1 MRAWAHSPCPLLFY
15 NTMVTIEQLRISP
28 DGQKL
33 YIDAH
38 VNKASYFENL
48 KLDSIKID
56 TQNTVLQSF
65 DGPSNTPV
73 FTYTNTPSS
82 HIVKVTKSPIV
93 LSEHS
98 FIKSLDTETGALI
111 LNVVPEKDSNET
123 YVTLGFRGVYIAPN
137 SQSLALRIT
146 ALGADDPIHY
156 VLGKIIDIDKNLWE
170 FKDKFAIGDYS
181 KFAITLVEMDELRE
195 VIPLN
200 FNTTLNTNS
209 LILVYDIYT
218 EYLIQELKEVH
229 LVVDKS
235 DIKANL
241 SKDMLYV
248 YFHVTGTP
256 LSNTPCRLDET
267 YTLGVTF
274 NEGAIYNRMMDY
286 TKEIMNTCEVPR
298 GFIDMILQLEAI
310 KAAIETE
317 NYASANKFY
326 NRLIN
331 AKSSNTSS
339 INCGCYG

>member
-38 VNKASYFENL
+38 INKASYFENL

-73 FTYTNTPSS
+73 FAYTNTPSS

-98 FIKSLDTETGALI
+98 FIKSLDIETGVLI
-111 LNVVPEKDSNET
+111 INVVPEKNSNET
-123 YVTLGFRGVYIAPN
+123 YVTLGFRGEN
-137 SQSLALRIT
+137 SVFSSKSLALKVT
-146 ALGADDPIHY
+146 SLGADGPIHY
-156 VLGKIIDIDKNLWE
+156 VPGTIIDNDSHLWE

-181 KFAITLVEMDELRE
+181 KFAITLVNMKESGE
-195 VIPLN
+195 VVPIN
-200 FNTTLNTNS
+200 FNNTRNTNS
-209 LILVYDIYT
+209 LIFVYDIYT
-218 EYLIQELKEVH
+218 EYLIQDLKEVH
-229 LVVDKS
+229 LVVDKN
-235 DIKANL
+235 DIKADL

-256 LSNTPCRLDET
+256 SSNTPCRLDEA

-274 NEGAIYNRMMDY
+274 NEVAIYNRMMGY

-331 AKSSNTSS
+331 TKFSNTSS
-339 INCGCYG
+339 INCGCHG

>member
-15 NTMVTIEQLRISP
+15 NTMVIIEQLRIAP

-56 TQNTVLQSF
+56 TQNTVLQTF

-73 FTYTNTPSS
+73 FTYTNTPSP
-82 HIVKVTKSPIV
+82 HIVKTTESPIV
-93 LSEHS
+93 LTEYS
-98 FIKSLDTETGALI
+98 FINALDETGALVLDI
-111 LNVVPEKDSNET
+111 VPEEESNET
-123 YVTLGFRGVYIAPN
+123 YITLGFKGEYNCP
-137 SQSLALRIT
+137 SSTPLALQIT
-146 ALGADDPIHY
+146 ALGQSGPIKSIQGH
-156 VLGKIIDIDKNLWE
+156 LIDEERHLWE

-181 KFAITLVEMDELRE
+181 QLVITLVKINLGE
-195 VIPLN
+195 VRPVSFDSTLNINALN
-200 FNTTLNTNS
+200 F
-209 LILVYDIYT
+209 IYDIYT
-218 EYLIQELKEVH
+218 EYLVQDLREVH
-229 LVVDKS
+229 LVVDKNAINA
-235 DIKANL
+235 DL

-256 LSNTPCRLDET
+256 SSNTPCRLDET

-274 NEGAIYNRMMDY
+274 NEGAIYNRMMGY
-286 TKEIMNTCEVPR
+286 TKEIMNTCEVPK
-298 GFIDMILQLEAI
+298 GFTNIILQLEAI

-326 NRLIN
+326 NKLMN
-331 AKSSNTSS
+331 AKSSKGTSNIS
-339 INCGCYG
+339 CGCHG

>member
-1 MRAWAHSPCPLLFY
+1 MRAWAYSPCPLLFY

-38 VNKASYFENL
+38 INKASYFENL

-56 TQNTVLQSF
+56 TQDTALQSF

-73 FTYTNTPSS
+73 FTYTNTPSP
-82 HIVKVTKSPIV
+82 HIVKVTESPIV

-98 FIKSLDTETGALI
+98 FIQSLDTETGALV

-123 YVTLGFRGVYIAPN
+123 YVTLGFRGEYTA
-137 SQSLALRIT
+137 SSSKSLALKVT
-146 ALGADDPIHY
+146 ALGADGPIHY
-156 VLGKIIDIDKNLWE
+156 VSGTIIDNDSNLWE

-181 KFAITLVEMDELRE
+181 KFAIALVEMDELGE
-195 VIPLN
+195 VTPLN

-218 EYLIQELKEVH
+218 EYLIQDLKEVH
-229 LVVDKS
+229 LVIDKS
-235 DIKANL
+235 DIKADL

-256 LSNTPCRLDET
+256 SSNTPCRLDET

-274 NEGAIYNRMMDY
+274 NEGAIYNRMMGY
-286 TKEIMNTCEVPR
+286 TKEIMNTCEVPK
-298 GFIDMILQLEAI
+298 GFINMILQLEAI
-310 KAAIETE
+310 KASIETE
-317 NYASANKFY
+317 NYVSANKFY

-331 AKSSNTSS
+331 TKSSNTSS
-339 INCGCYG
+339 INCCCHG